1 LSEEFDQP
9 GAFVA
14 EEPTR
19 KLAVL
24 LHADVVGSTALVQA
38 NETLAHQRI
47 QDTFQRFSETIVNHG
62 GLAHEIRGDA
72 LVAEFAKASD
82 AVSASL
88 EFQERNTTYVE
99 ELLDEVRPV
108 VRVGIAMGEVVIAD
122 HTVTGEGIVLAQ
134 RLEQL
139 AVPGG
144 VCIQGAAYDTVPKR
158 LPFTHQDLGVCE
170 LKGFE
175 EPIRAYS
182 VHTESEVDT
191 MPPQTGAAAGSTES
205 SSKLSIVVLPFT
217 NMSGDVEQEYFSD
230 GITEDIITELSRY
243 SELLVAARNS
253 AFTYKGKAV
262 NVQEVGRELGVA
274 YVLEGSVRK
283 AGNRIR
289 VTAQVIDAASGNH
302 IWAERY
308 DRDLDDIFAVQD
320 ELSRAI
326 VSVLPARVHQSLI
339 DTASHKPTTDL
350 TAYDLYLRG
359 RWLYDQGAGEDP
371 RALELFEQAI
381 KVDPQCAH
389 AYASL
394 AEAYSYSQYS
404 LRSPLPDYD
413 RKAKAYME
421 KALANAEGNAWIH
434 ATAAKLY
441 TSAGEHQLA
450 RIHADKAVALNRND
464 VTVINAYGFVL
475 SNSGEKDDSLSWLQE
490 AKRLDPLSPAVWL
503 EDLAECHYMLGNYQ
517 CAIDLYL
524 SWRNPPLHTYTHLA
538 ACYVQLGRMT
548 EAQEAVA
555 NYEREKPADT
565 DFPRYAAAH
574 CRLCLRQE
582 DADHWMEGYRKAGLV
597 E

>member
-1 LSEEFDQP
+1 M
-9 GAFVA
+9 A

-24 LHADVVGSTALVQA
+24 LHADVVGSTVLVQA

-47 QDTFQRFSETIVNHG
+47 TDTFHRFAETISKFG
-62 GLAHEIRGDA
+62 GIAHEIRGDA
-72 LVAEFAKASD
+72 LIAEFSKASD

-88 EFQERNTTYVE
+88 EFQEENATFVAG
-99 ELLDEVRPV
+99 LSAEVRPV
-108 VRVGIAMGEVVIAD
+108 IRAGIAMGEVVVAD
-122 HTVTGEGIVLAQ
+122 NTVTGEGIVLAQ

-139 AVPGG
+139 AAPGG

-158 LPFTHQDLGVCE
+158 LPFAYRDMGERE
-170 LKGFE
+170 LKGFQQTV
-175 EPIRAYS
+175 RVFS
-182 VHTESEVDT
+182 VHPENAPRAT
-191 MPPQTGAAAGSTES
+191 PPEPNAGADSPES
-205 SSKLSIVVLPFT
+205 SGKLSIVVLPFT

-243 SELLVAARNS
+243 RELLVAARNS

-262 NVQEVGRELGVA
+262 NVQEVGRELSVA

-283 AGNRIR
+283 AGNRVR
-289 VTAQVIDAASGNH
+289 VTAQVIDAVSGTH
-302 IWAERY
+302 VWAERY

-320 ELSRAI
+320 ELTRAI
-326 VSVLPARVHQSLI
+326 VSVLPARVHRSLI
-339 DTASHKPTTDL
+339 DSASHKPTTDL

-359 RWLYDQGAGEDP
+359 RWLYDQSAGEDAQ
-371 RALELFEQAI
+371 ALELLEQAI
-381 KVDPQCAH
+381 KIDPKCAH
-389 AYASL
+389 AYAAL

-404 LRSPLPDYD
+404 LRNPLPDYD
-413 RKAKAYME
+413 RKAKAYIE
-421 KALANAEGNAWIH
+421 KALSNAENNAWIH

-441 TSAGEHQLA
+441 TSAHEHKLA

-475 SNSGEKDDSLSWLQE
+475 SNSGEKTESLAWLQE
-490 AKRLDPLSPAVWL
+490 ARRLDPLSPAVWL
-503 EDLAECHYMLGNYQ
+503 EDLAECHYMLGNYEE
-517 CAIDLYL
+517 AIDLYL
-524 SWRNPPLHTYTHLA
+524 SWRNAPLHTYTHLA

-548 EAQEAVA
+548 ETREAVA
-555 NYEREKPADT
+555 NYEREKPADA

-574 CRLCLRQE
+574 RRLCLLQE
-582 DADHWMEGYRKAGLV
+582 DADHWMEGYRKAGLL